1 MVEHTCDL
9 ADAAATQ
16 DLGRR
21 LAADLLSYPAAGP
34 ALLLLQGDLGAGKT
48 CLVQGLAEGLGI
60 AEPITSPT
68 FALAQ
73 HYKGRLPEGTTTR
86 LVHLDLY
93 RLEPGAAA
101 DELFAQEEEEAAAVA
116 KRGDGAEQAWEST
129 GVERMDGIGVVLAVE
144 WPERLSFFPQ
154 EAWRVRLEHRGEGRR
169 VIWLPPAPPLEAG
182 EPTEDDVPAPWEQA
196 DSELHGGRGP
206 GQGQGWT
213 SAFPA

>member
-1 MVEHTCDL
+1 MVGVERTCDL

-21 LAADLLSYPAAGP
+21 LAADLLNYPAGRP

-60 AEPITSPT
+60 AEPVTSPT

-73 HYKGRLPEGTTTR
+73 HYEGRLPEGTTTR
-86 LVHLDLY
+86 LVHLYLY

-116 KRGDGAEQAWEST
+116 RGGEGAVQTWESI
-129 GVERMDGIGVVLAVE
+129 GVEGMAGMGVVLAVE
-144 WPERLSFFPQ
+144 WPERLSFLPL
-154 EAWRVRLEHRGEGRR
+154 EAWRVRLEHRGGARR
-169 VIWLPPAPPLEAG
+169 VHWLPPAPPHETG
-182 EPTEDDVPAPWEQA
+182 EPPEDVQAAPGEQA
-196 DSELHGGRGP
+196 SGP
-206 GQGQGWT
+206 T
-213 SAFPA
+213 TA